1 MMLNS
6 LIEES
11 LILPILEKLVSYVK
25 KIGESVKVQI
35 KKAKAALTR
44 NILLMLKSKTTD
56 IKQKHVLTR

>member
-1 MMLNS
+1 MLNS